1 MTDEALEETSQWDAQ
16 KHLVERYRKR
26 IEAAGVEYRGHR
38 WRGDAGGRQAITE
51 TIAAAEDI
59 EANGGTFSATWQ
71 CLDGWL
77 EDVTLSDLRQV
88 RMLIAAKRDAT
99 FKRQKELHDALD
111 ARQDVDIY
119 SGWPE

>member
-1 MTDEALEETSQWDAQ
+1 MTEDENTSYWDAR
-16 KHLVERYRKR
+16 KSLVERYRAR
-26 IEAAGVEYRGHR
+26 IEAAGVEYRGMR

-59 EANGGTFSATWQ
+59 EAAGGTFSATWK

-88 RMLIAAKRDAT
+88 RMLIAAKRDAC
-99 FKRQKELHDALD
+99 FKRQHALYG
-111 ARQDVDIY
+111 ALGGREDVDIY
-119 SGWPE
+119 SGWPS